1 MLVEPLIKGID
12 LHYKREGIIL
22 VFLCRHAWQKW
33 RGSKFITKWASDQGS
48 VLSRKVENKS
58 IYLDYYVQLAECP
71 YPYFESI
78 HTEESDQ
85 WLEGME
91 EEIKFLK
98 ENETWDLFDLLLGR
112 KLVGRKWAL
121 RKKYDNDGPLNRYKA
136 AIVAQGQKA
145 GIRLKTYSPVTRFD
159 TDRVLLSVAAS
170 ERLVLMLFDIES
182 TFPNGHFDE
191 EIFMN
196 ENLQMELA
204 VYVVLKEAGLV

>member
-1 MLVEPLIKGID
+1 
-12 LHYKREGIIL
+12 
-22 VFLCRHAWQKW
+22 
-33 RGSKFITKWASDQGS
+33 
-48 VLSRKVENKS
+48 
-58 IYLDYYVQLAECP
+58 
-71 YPYFESI
+71 
-78 HTEESDQ
+78 
-85 WLEGME
+85 ME

-159 TDRVLLSVAAS
+159 TDRVLLRVAAS